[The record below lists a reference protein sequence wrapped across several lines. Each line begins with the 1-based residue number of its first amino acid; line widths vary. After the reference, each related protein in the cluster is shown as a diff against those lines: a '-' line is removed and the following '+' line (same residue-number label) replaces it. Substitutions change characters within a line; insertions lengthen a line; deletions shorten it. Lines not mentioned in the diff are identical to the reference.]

1 MRGCVCKER
10 TFFVG
15 RARGACLI
23 LGDSRMGTNHHS
35 VIRIKGARQHN
46 LRNLDIEIPRNQL
59 VVVTGLS
66 GSGKSSLAFDT
77 LYAEGQRKYVESLSA
92 YARQF
97 LDQMQKPDVDYIEGL
112 SPAIAIEQR
121 TSGANPRSTIATT
134 TEIYDYLRLL
144 FAAIG
149 RPHDPVTGEPV
160 VRQTPQQIADVIA
173 AWPEGTKFILLAP
186 LIEGEVGE
194 FRDVIE
200 KARREGFVRL
210 RIDGGMVELG
220 QPDPIKLDKGK
231 RHVIEAV
238 VDRLV
243 VRPELGQRLA
253 DSIETALR
261 WGNHR
266 LTVSRHEPEA
276 ADWVEQRFSTDYC
289 NPATGFTMTR
299 LTPKHFS
306 FNSHLGACPA
316 CHGIGTQ
323 MFCDP
328 ELMVDPAK
336 SLADGTI
343 RPWKTGNKRMRQY
356 YAALLAGLVRD
367 FHVDEHAPFKELSPA
382 FQSALF
388 FGTGDRVIPMK
399 IGVGGKV
406 VEKPFE
412 GLVPQLERMLEKS
425 ESEFTKNR
433 LRAFTGWKEC
443 ATCHGARL
451 RPAILAVTIAE
462 ADGTQWNINSFCAL
476 SIARA
481 LAVAD
486 RIALSETERH
496 VVEDV
501 LREVRQRLGFLS
513 EVGLG
518 YLSLNR
524 ESGTLSGGEAQRI
537 RLATQIGSGLAGV
550 LYVLDEP
557 SIGLHQRDNDRLIG
571 TLRNLRDLG
580 NSVIVVEHDEDT
592 IRAADHVLDLGPGAG
607 PRGGRLV
614 AQGTLE
620 EILQSEESLTAQ
632 YLSGRLGIR
641 VPKMRVPPRK
651 ERQLAGEIGDGW
663 LTVRGARENNLKRV
677 NAAFPVSCF
686 TCVTGVSG
694 SGKSTLVNDILRAA
708 LARDLNGAKE
718 KPGAH
723 DEIVG
728 MEQFDKVVVIDQSPV
743 GRTPRSNPA
752 TYSGALGPI
761 RELFAQLPAARVRGY
776 NSSRF
781 SFNMKGG
788 RCEHCQGDG
797 FIKIEMHF
805 LADVYVE
812 CEICHGRRYNR
823 ETLEITYK
831 GKNIADVLDMTVD
844 EAARFFRNIP
854 SLSDKLDTMLQV
866 GLGYLRLGQSATT
879 LSGGEAQRLKLA
891 SELARRATGRTVY
904 ILDEPTTGLHF
915 ADIHKLLE
923 VLIRLRDARNT
934 LIVIEHNLEVIK
946 TADWVIDLG
955 PEGGEGGGQ
964 IIAEGTPEAVAA
976 CEHSHTGRYLQ
987 AVLKR

>member
-1 MRGCVCKER
+1 
-10 TFFVG
+10 
-15 RARGACLI
+15 
-23 LGDSRMGTNHHS
+23 MGTHNHS

-121 TSGANPRSTIATT
+121 TSGTNPRSTIATT

-173 AWPEGTKFILLAP
+173 AWPEGTKFILLA
-186 LIEGEVGE
+186 LLVKGEVGE

-210 RIDGGMVELG
+210 RVDGEMIELAR
-220 QPDPIKLDKGK
+220 PDPIKLNKA
-231 RHVIEAV
+231 RAHLIEAV

-243 VRPELGQRLA
+243 VRDELGQRLA

-261 WGNHR
+261 WGNNQI
-266 LTVSRHEPEA
+266 TVSRQPPPGTGHEPPGG
-276 ADWVEQRFSTDYC
+276 DWIEQKFSTDYC
-289 NPATGFTMTR
+289 NPATGFTMQR

-306 FNSHLGACPA
+306 FNSHFGACPV
-316 CHGIGTQ
+316 CHGVGTE

-328 ELMVDPAK
+328 ELMIDAGK
-336 SLADGTI
+336 SLADGAI
-343 RPWKTGNKRMRQY
+343 KPWKTGNKRMRQY
-356 YAALLAGLVRD
+356 YAALLEGLIREYR
-367 FHVDEHAPFKELSPA
+367 VDDGVPFKELPA
-382 FQSALF
+382 RFTEVLF
-388 FGTGDRVIPMK
+388 YGTRDHAIPLRV
-399 IGVGGKV
+399 GAGGKM
-406 VEKPFE
+406 VEKTFE
-412 GLVPQLERMLEKS
+412 GLVPQMERLLEKS

-433 LRAFTGWKEC
+433 IRGFMGRKEC
-443 ATCHGARL
+443 AACRGARL
-451 RPAILAVTIAE
+451 RPEILAVTIRE
-462 ADGTQWNINSFCAL
+462 ADGTPWSVHTFCAL

-481 LAVAD
+481 LEVAE
-486 RIALSETERH
+486 RIELSETERQ
-496 VVEDV
+496 VVDDV
-501 LREVRQRLGFLS
+501 FREIRQRLGFLN
-513 EVGLG
+513 EVGLS

-592 IRAADHVLDLGPGAG
+592 IRAADHILDLGPGAG

-614 AQGTLE
+614 AQGSIE
-620 EILQSEESLTAQ
+620 DILKSEDSLTGQ

-641 VPKMRVPPRK
+641 VPKVRVPPRK
-651 ERQLAGEIGDGW
+651 RDRKLVDGIGDGW
-663 LTVRGARENNLKRV
+663 LTVHGARENNLKNV
-677 NAAFPVSCF
+677 KAAFPASCL

-694 SGKSTLVNDILRAA
+694 SGKSTLVNDILWAA

-723 DEIVG
+723 DEILG

-761 RELFAQLPAARVRGY
+761 RELFAQLPGARVRGY
-776 NSSRF
+776 SSSRF

-812 CEICHGRRYNR
+812 CEVCHGRRYNR

-831 GKNIADVLDMTVD
+831 GKNIADILDMTID

-854 SLSDKLDTMLQV
+854 SLSDKLETMLQV

-923 VLIRLRDARNT
+923 VLIKLRDARNT

-955 PEGGEGGGQ
+955 PEGGDGGGQ
-964 IIAEGTPEAVAA
+964 IVAEGTPEDIAA
-976 CEHSHTGRYLQ
+976 CAGSHTGRYLKTI
-987 AVLKR
+987 LER